1 MISQKTIEEAIY
13 NIYKKAAI
21 ELPDDVT
28 HSIQEGLKN
37 EENELAILNL
47 QAILKNIELAK
58 EKKIPL
64 CQDTGL
70 PILFVKLGNVEVEN
84 LYKGIEK
91 GVLKATEEV
100 PLRPNIVDPITRKNT
115 GTNTGLKIP
124 IVDIELTDDDFIE
137 FTILPKGFGSE
148 NNNRLKMALP
158 GEGIDGIKEFV
169 IETVKMAGG
178 KPCPPIVVGVG
189 IGATSDYALK
199 LSKKAILSPIGIK
212 NPDKQLEELENEL
225 LNEINKLNIG
235 PMGLGG
241 KTTALGV
248 KILKADTHTAGLP
261 IAVTIQC
268 WAHRQ
273 ATIRLK

>member
-28 HSIQEGLKN
+28 NSIQEGLKN

-91 GVLKATEEV
+91 GILKATEEV

-124 IVDIELTDDDFIE
+124 IVDIELTNDDFIE

-178 KPCPPIVVGVG
+178 KPCPPIVVGIG

-199 LSKKAILSPIGIK
+199 LSKKAILSPMNIK
-212 NPDKQLEELENEL
+212 NPDKELEELENEL

-273 ATIRLK
+273 ATVRLK